1 MARTKEGEVAF
12 FSAGTERGWVLVK
25 DNKDPRKRE
34 WELRHIPSGKVI
46 SKKTGAI
53 TLGGNLGT
61 WIQGGWKNMSD
72 LHKKNMQARLD
83 FIKEKTEAGY
93 YLDGRGRWKKKNVL
107 AIEPENAIVE
117 ANAEKI
123 VEENVDENLIIE
135 EQPIG
140 TDLGI
145 GNYMDLINLDVNYQ
159 MPENQLKVDKPQI
172 PNNNMPSTKYA
183 KTEVGKYYTYK
194 GKRYKKG
201 SVGARRADRA
211 MEAKLKAQEMAR
223 KRLQIQAENS

>member
-61 WIQGGWKNMSD
+61 WIQGGWQNMSD

-93 YLDGRGRWKKKNVL
+93 YLDGRGKWKKRNVL
-107 AIEPENAIVE
+107 SIEPENAIVE

-123 VEENVDENLIIE
+123 IEENTDENLIID
-135 EQPIG
+135 EQPLG

-145 GNYMDLINLDVNYQ
+145 GNYLDLVNLDINYI

-183 KTEVGKYYTYK
+183 NTEVGKYYTYK
-194 GKRYKKG
+194 GKKYKKG
-201 SVGARRADRA
+201 SPTAMKIDNL
-211 MEAKLKAQEMAR
+211 MEAKLRAQEMAR
-223 KRLQIQAENS
+223 KRLQIQAENR

>member
-12 FSAGTERGWVLVK
+12 FSPGTERGWVLVK
-25 DNKDPRKRE
+25 DNQDPRKRE

-72 LHKKNMQARLD
+72 LHKKNMEERLAY
-83 FIKEKTEAGY
+83 IKQRNAEGY
-93 YLDGRGRWKKKNVL
+93 YLVKGKWKKKNVL
-107 AIEPENAIVE
+107 AIDPENEIVN

-123 VEENVDENLIIE
+123 LEENTDEKLIID

-145 GNYMDLINLDVNYQ
+145 GSYMDLINLDINYQ
-159 MPENQLKVDKPQI
+159 LPENQLKVDKPQI
-172 PNNNMPSTKYA
+172 PNNSMPSTKYA
-183 KTEVGKYYTYK
+183 NTEVGKYYTYK

-201 SVGARRADRA
+201 SVGARKADRA